1 MSKQVDIEIVDYDI
15 DYCEAIDG
23 HVSDFQAPAVS
34 NPTANHAAITQPSRS
49 ALVLPTPKQDNSP
62 LAGALVHPAR
72 IGRTAQVIRA
82 VLAWQDGQQEPLA
95 DLVEDLMQADE
106 ARRLLAQ
113 RGYGRESQALPE
125 LAEATPALWW

>member
-62 LAGALVHPAR
+62 LAGSPVHPAR
-72 IGRTAQVIRA
+72 IGRTAQTIRA
-82 VLAWQDGQQEPLA
+82 LLPRQHGQPEPIT
-95 DLVEDLMQADE
+95 D
-106 ARRLLAQ
+106 
-113 RGYGRESQALPE
+113 
-125 LAEATPALWW
+125 PA